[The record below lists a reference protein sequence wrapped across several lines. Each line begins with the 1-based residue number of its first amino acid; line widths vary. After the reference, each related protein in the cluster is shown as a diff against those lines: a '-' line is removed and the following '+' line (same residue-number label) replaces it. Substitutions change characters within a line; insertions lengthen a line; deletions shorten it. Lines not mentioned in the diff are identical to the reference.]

1 MTTSSESTASQSRMY
16 SSVACE
22 PNNAHV
28 TTDAPSH
35 PSGKRQRE
43 SGSPAVDVAT
53 TDGRALVIRM
63 AVRRRW
69 TSWSR
74 SRARLSAVGALR
86 MARRRRHQ
94 RLFGT
99 VMAMEMALM
108 AGDACCARGLPL
120 LILGAVD
127 CVGGGREGR
136 GSVGL
141 ALVGG
146 DEKLA
151 IVASLMSPYFFFR
164 LHHRPSDHSLML
176 SPRLFISLSGLSL
189 SRMLNVFFASFPSPL
204 THFQTYCL
212 T

>member
-1 MTTSSESTASQSRMY
+1 MDVVEPQPRAAKRGRRTQDGAS
-16 SSVACE
+16 A
-22 PNNAHV
+22 
-28 TTDAPSH
+28 
-35 PSGKRQRE
+35 
-43 SGSPAVDVAT
+43 SPPT
-53 TDGRALVIRM
+53 
-63 AVRRRW
+63 AVRD
-69 TSWSR
+69 
-74 SRARLSAVGALR
+74 GNGYGN
-86 MARRRRHQ
+86 
-94 RLFGT
+94 GT
-99 VMAMEMALM
+99 TVM

-151 IVASLMSPYFFFR
+151 IVASLMSPYIFFR